1 MERIPIGV
9 QALDESLKG
18 GLPRGSIS
26 MVLGPP
32 GSGKSILGRLYL
44 YQGLLEPRPAILVS
58 TSESMETVRNTIESF
73 SWRISAFDK
82 LLFLDCYSWQS
93 GEKASRY
100 SANISSL
107 TDVSIGLTSI
117 IDDFKL
123 QKDQRIRLVVDSFT
137 DLIKYGGSD
146 AAMKFIDSLRIR
158 LRHSQITSL
167 IMLEAGVHDERVV
180 TAIEYSTDGTIR
192 MKFSEEGR
200 YMMISRMTAT
210 PLDLR
215 WIPFSIG

>member
-1 MERIPIGV
+1 MGV
-9 QALDESLKG
+9 QALDDSLKG
-18 GLPRGSIS
+18 GLPKGSIS

-32 GSGKSILGRLYL
+32 GSGKSILGRLFL
-44 YQGLLEPRPAILVS
+44 YQGLLETKPAILVS
-58 TSESMETVRNTIESF
+58 TSESIETVKNTIESF
-73 SWRISAFDK
+73 SWSLSSFDN

-93 GEKASRY
+93 GEKAGKY

-123 QKDQRIRLVVDSFT
+123 KPNQSIRLVVDSFT

-146 AAMKFIDSLRIR
+146 AAMKFIDALRIR

-200 YMMISRMTAT
+200 YMMISRMMAT